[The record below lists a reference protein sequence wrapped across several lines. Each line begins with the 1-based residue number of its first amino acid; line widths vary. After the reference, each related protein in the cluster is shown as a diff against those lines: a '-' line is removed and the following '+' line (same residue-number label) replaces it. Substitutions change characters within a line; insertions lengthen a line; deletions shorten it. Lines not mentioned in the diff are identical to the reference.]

1 MTHPIRTPEDQDEP
15 ALLRD
20 QFRQLLRYRVLL
32 VCGVVVGLLG
42 GGWLAL
48 GGEDTYTATGEV
60 AVRSAASDPFAA
72 GASADKGINIGSE
85 RQTAVSDAV
94 GTVAVGSLVKHGD
107 RVEVGKLLS
116 GLQVTNPPNTLV
128 LRFAYTARTPEQA
141 RSRAQALAEAYLE
154 IRRERTENSIDNMV
168 DGYRAQLKPLTEQ
181 RDRLAEQETGTVGN
195 DVTSARANIIVSISE
210 LSQKISE
217 LRALDT
223 TPGYLNKK
231 PVAPEHP
238 AGAGLPLLLGLGGV
252 VGLALGLL
260 LSWVRLVFDP
270 AVRSTRELVR
280 SLGAPLLGTLPR
292 ERAATGA
299 LLAIGRS
306 GSRLAEEYRA
316 VAFRLAYDPSFA
328 ERRRLLVTAPR
339 GDNDMAAAAAANLA
353 AAFAEMGRDVLL
365 VEADLRTPSLARDL
379 GAAAQVARPRWAADR
394 DGRGWPSDSPTN
406 VDVPG
411 SGAFTLIAGRRMDNV
426 SRALTSAPVGVILAE
441 GGRPGAVVIVLAPPV
456 LSYAD
461 AVALI
466 DRVEGVV
473 VVCDP
478 REVHR
483 SDLERIREIIGAAG
497 GAVLGTLLHPGR
509 GRLERRARRK
519 AARRRARNRQTPGRE
534 REGQDRR
541 QPDRTDRTDRTDG
554 GARPGDPAETLGLRT
569 LDEGPGTWHSG
580 NRPGGGDHSRPAGRR

>member
-1 MTHPIRTPEDQDEP
+1 MTEPIRTLDEQDEP

-20 QFRQLLRYRVLL
+20 QFRQLLRYRTLLVTGVLL
-32 VCGVVVGLLG
+32 GLLG
-42 GGWLAL
+42 SGWLAL
-48 GGEDTYTATGEV
+48 SGEDTYAATGEV
-60 AVRSAASDPFAA
+60 SVRSAASDPFAA

-94 GTVAVGSLVKHGD
+94 GTIAAGTLAKQGD
-107 RVEVGKLLS
+107 TVEVGALLS

-128 LRFAYTARTPEQA
+128 LKFSYTGRTPEEA
-141 RSRAQALAEAYLE
+141 RARAQALAEAYLE
-154 IRRERTENSIDNMV
+154 IRRERTEDSIDNMV

-181 RDRLAEQETGTVGN
+181 RDRLAEQETGTSGD
-195 DVTSARANIIVSISE
+195 DVTSARANLIVAISA
-210 LSQKISE
+210 LNQKISE

-231 PVAPEHP
+231 PVAPQHP
-238 AGAGLPLLLGLGGV
+238 TGAGLPLLLGLGGV
-252 VGLALGLL
+252 VGIALGLL
-260 LSWVRLVFDP
+260 MSWVRLVFDP

-292 ERAATGA
+292 ERAGA
-299 LLAIGRS
+299 RSLLAIGRP

-339 GDNDMAAAAAANLA
+339 GDNDVARAAAANLA

-365 VEADLRTPSLARDL
+365 VEADLRTPSLAAEL
-379 GAAAQVARPRWAADR
+379 GAAHPGAKGPRWAS
-394 DGRGWPSDSPTN
+394 GQQERGWPADSRAN

-411 SGAFTLIAGRRMDNV
+411 SGAFTLVAGRRTENV
-426 SRALTSAPVGVILAE
+426 PRALTSAPVSRILAE

-461 AVALI
+461 AVALV

-473 VVCDP
+473 IVCQP

-483 SDLERIREIIGAAG
+483 SDLERIREVIGAAG
-497 GAVLGTLLHPGR
+497 GSVLGTLLHPGY
-509 GRLERRARRK
+509 GRLER
-519 AARRRARNRQTPGRE
+519 
-534 REGQDRR
+534 
-541 QPDRTDRTDRTDG
+541 
-554 GARPGDPAETLGLRT
+554 GA
-569 LDEGPGTWHSG
+569 
-580 NRPGGGDHSRPAGRR
+580 

>member
-1 MTHPIRTPEDQDEP
+1 MTEPIRTLDEQDEP

-20 QFRQLLRYRVLL
+20 QFRQLLRYRTLLVTGVLL
-32 VCGVVVGLLG
+32 GLLG
-42 GGWLAL
+42 SGWLAL
-48 GGEDTYTATGEV
+48 SGEDTYAATGEV
-60 AVRSAASDPFAA
+60 SVRSAASDPFAA

-94 GTVAVGSLVKHGD
+94 GTIAAGTLAKQGD
-107 RVEVGKLLS
+107 TVEVGALLS

-128 LRFAYTARTPEQA
+128 LKFAYTGRTPEEA
-141 RSRAQALAEAYLE
+141 RARAQALAEAYLE
-154 IRRERTENSIDNMV
+154 IRRERTEDSIDNMV

-181 RDRLAEQETGTVGN
+181 RDRLAEQETGTSGD
-195 DVTSARANIIVSISE
+195 DVTSARANLIVAISA
-210 LSQKISE
+210 LNQKISE

-231 PVAPEHP
+231 PVAPQHP
-238 AGAGLPLLLGLGGV
+238 TGAGLPLLLGLGGV
-252 VGLALGLL
+252 VGIALGLL
-260 LSWVRLVFDP
+260 MSWVRLVFDP

-292 ERAATGA
+292 ERAAA
-299 LLAIGRS
+299 RSLLAIGRP

-339 GDNDMAAAAAANLA
+339 GDNDMARAAAANLA

-365 VEADLRTPSLARDL
+365 VEADLRTPSLAAEL
-379 GAAAQVARPRWAADR
+379 GAARPGAKGPRWAT
-394 DGRGWPSDSPTN
+394 GQQERGWPADSRAN

-411 SGAFTLIAGRRMDNV
+411 SGAFTLVAGRRTENV
-426 SRALTSAPVGVILAE
+426 PRALTSAPVSRILAE

-461 AVALI
+461 AVALV

-473 VVCDP
+473 IVCRP

-483 SDLERIREIIGAAG
+483 SDLERIREVIGAAG
-497 GAVLGTLLHPGR
+497 GSVLGTLLHPGY
-509 GRLERRARRK
+509 GRVDRRARRN
-519 AARRRARNRQTPGRE
+519 APRDGR
-534 REGQDRR
+534 GR
-541 QPDRTDRTDRTDG
+541 QPAVQEPAAPP
-554 GARPGDPAETLGLRT
+554 ARYGDPDVAAVHGDPAETLGLRT
-569 LDEGPGTWHSG
+569 VDEGHG
-580 NRPGGGDHSRPAGRR
+580 RGGRNSAAGHR

>member
-1 MTHPIRTPEDQDEP
+1 MNQPIRTLEDQDEP

-20 QFRQLLRYRVLL
+20 QFRQLLRYRALL
-32 VCGVVVGLLG
+32 ASGVIAGLVG

-48 GGEDTYTATGEV
+48 SGEENYTSTGEV
-60 AVRSAASDPFAA
+60 VVRSAASDPFAA

-85 RQTAVSDAV
+85 RQTAVSDTV
-94 GTVAVGSLVKHGD
+94 GTLAVTTLAGRGD
-107 RVEVGKLLS
+107 RVEVGPLLS

-128 LRFAYTARTPEQA
+128 LRFSYTGRTPA
-141 RSRAQALAEAYLE
+141 LAKARAQALADAYLE
-154 IRRERTENSIDNMV
+154 IRRQRTENSIANMV
-168 DGYRAQLKPLTEQ
+168 AGYRAQLAPLTEQ
-181 RDRLAEQETGTVGN
+181 RDQLAAQTGGGN
-195 DVTSARANIIVSISE
+195 DVTSARANLVVAISE
-210 LSQKISE
+210 LNRKISE

-223 TPGYLNKK
+223 TPGYLTKK
-231 PVAPEHP
+231 PAAPTEP
-238 AGAGLPLLLGLGGV
+238 TGAGLPLLLGLGGG

-292 ERAATGA
+292 ERGYGGT
-299 LLAIGRS
+299 LLAIGRN

-339 GDNDMAAAAAANLA
+339 GDGAAAAAAAANLA
-353 AAFAEMGRDVLL
+353 AAFAEMGRDVIL
-365 VEADLRTPSLARDL
+365 VEADLRTPALARDL
-379 GAAAQVARPRWAADR
+379 GPAAQGSRPRWATR
-394 DGRGWPSDSPTN
+394 GRRAWPSDSQMN

-411 SGAFTLIAGRRMDNV
+411 SGAFTLIAGRRTDNV
-426 SRALTSAPVGVILAE
+426 PRALTSAPVGRIVAE
-441 GGRPGAVVIVLAPPV
+441 GDRPDAVVIVLAPPV

-497 GAVLGTLLHPGR
+497 GSVLGALLHPGLSR
-509 GRLERRARRK
+509 HERRARRK
-519 AARRRARNRQTPGRE
+519 AARRRPSGGRPGRDE
-534 REGQDRR
+534 
-541 QPDRTDRTDRTDG
+541 TG
-554 GARPGDPAETLGLRT
+554 GGPEHTGDPTETLGLRAFDST
-569 LDEGPGTWHSG
+569 
-580 NRPGGGDHSRPAGRR
+580 AGHR

>member
-1 MTHPIRTPEDQDEP
+1 MTHPIRALEDQDEP

-20 QFRQLLRYRVLL
+20 QFRQLLRYRALL
-32 VCGVVVGLLG
+32 AAGVVVGLLG
-42 GGWLAL
+42 AGWLAL
-48 GGEDTYTATGEV
+48 SGEDTYTSTGEV
-60 AVRSAASDPFAA
+60 SVRSATSDPFAA

-94 GTVAVGSLVKHGD
+94 GTVASASLAKSGDAVDVGP
-107 RVEVGKLLS
+107 LLS

-128 LRFAYTARTPEQA
+128 LRFSYTGPSPEQA
-141 RSRAQALAEAYLE
+141 KARAQALAEAYLE

-195 DVTSARANIIVSISE
+195 DVTSARANLIVSISE

-223 TPGYLNKK
+223 TPGYLNKN
-231 PVAPEHP
+231 PVVPETP
-238 AGAGLPLLLGLGGV
+238 SGAGLPLLLGLGGV

-270 AVRSTRELVR
+270 AVRSTRELSR

-292 ERAATGA
+292 ERAAAGT
-299 LLAIGRS
+299 LLAIGRG

-316 VAFRLAYDPSFA
+316 VAFRLAYDPSFT

-339 GDNDMAAAAAANLA
+339 GDNDMATAAAANLA

-365 VEADLRTPSLARDL
+365 VEADLRAPSLAKEL
-379 GAAAQVARPRWAADR
+379 GAAGRGARPSWAAEG
-394 DGRGWPSDSPTN
+394 DGRTWPSDSRIN

-411 SGAFTLIAGRRMDNV
+411 SGAFTLIAGRRTDNV
-426 SRALTSAPVGVILAE
+426 PRALTSAPVGRILAE

-483 SDLERIREIIGAAG
+483 SDLERIREVIGAAG
-497 GAVLGTLLHPGR
+497 GSVLGTLLHPGH

-519 AARRRARNRQTPGRE
+519 AAKRRGRPVPPH
-534 REGQDRR
+534 GNDGPQAGG
-541 QPDRTDRTDRTDG
+541 PDRADAG
-554 GARPGDPAETLGLRT
+554 GHAGDPTETLGLRT
-569 LDEGPGTWHSG
+569 LDGGSG
-580 NRPGGGDHSRPAGRR
+580 RGGSDHSSTAGHR

>member
-1 MTHPIRTPEDQDEP
+1 MNQPIRTLEDQDEP

-20 QFRQLLRYRVLL
+20 QFRQLLRYRALL
-32 VCGVVVGLLG
+32 ASGVIAGLVG

-48 GGEDTYTATGEV
+48 SGEENYTSTGEV
-60 AVRSAASDPFAA
+60 VVRSAASDPFAA

-85 RQTAVSDAV
+85 RQTAVSDTV
-94 GTVAVGSLVKHGD
+94 GTLAVTTLAGRGD
-107 RVEVGKLLS
+107 RVEVGPLLS

-128 LRFAYTARTPEQA
+128 LRFSYTGRTPA
-141 RSRAQALAEAYLE
+141 LAKARAQALADAYLE
-154 IRRERTENSIDNMV
+154 IRRQRTENSIANMV
-168 DGYRAQLKPLTEQ
+168 AGYRAQLAPLTEQ
-181 RDRLAEQETGTVGN
+181 RDQLAAQTGGGN
-195 DVTSARANIIVSISE
+195 DVTSARANLVVAISE
-210 LSQKISE
+210 LNRKISE

-223 TPGYLNKK
+223 TPGYLTKK
-231 PVAPEHP
+231 PAAPTEP
-238 AGAGLPLLLGLGGV
+238 TGAGLPLLLGLGGG

-292 ERAATGA
+292 ERGYGGT
-299 LLAIGRS
+299 LLAIGRN

-339 GDNDMAAAAAANLA
+339 GDGAAAAAAAANLA
-353 AAFAEMGRDVLL
+353 AAFAEMGRDVIL
-365 VEADLRTPSLARDL
+365 VEADLRTPALARDL
-379 GAAAQVARPRWAADR
+379 GPAAQGSRPRWATR
-394 DGRGWPSDSPTN
+394 GRRAWPSDSQMN

-411 SGAFTLIAGRRMDNV
+411 SGAFTLIAGRRTDNV
-426 SRALTSAPVGVILAE
+426 PRALTSAPVGRIVAE
-441 GGRPGAVVIVLAPPV
+441 GDRPDAVVIVLAPPV

-497 GAVLGTLLHPGR
+497 GSVLGALLHPGLSR
-509 GRLERRARRK
+509 HERRARRK
-519 AARRRARNRQTPGRE
+519 AARRRPSGGRPGRDE
-534 REGQDRR
+534 TGSGPEH
-541 QPDRTDRTDRTDG
+541 T
-554 GARPGDPAETLGLRT
+554 GDPTETLGLRAFDST
-569 LDEGPGTWHSG
+569 
-580 NRPGGGDHSRPAGRR
+580 AGHR

>member
-1 MTHPIRTPEDQDEP
+1 MNQPIRALEDQDEP

-20 QFRQLLRYRVLL
+20 QFRQLLRYRTLL
-32 VCGVVVGLLG
+32 VSGVVVGLAG

-48 GGEDTYTATGEV
+48 SGEESYTSTGEV
-60 AVRSAASDPFAA
+60 VVRSAASDPFAA

-85 RQTAVSDAV
+85 RQTAVSDTV
-94 GTVAVGSLVKHGD
+94 GTLAVTTLAGQGDRVAVGP
-107 RVEVGKLLS
+107 LLS

-128 LRFAYTARTPEQA
+128 LRFAYTGRTPA
-141 RSRAQALAEAYLE
+141 LAKARAQALADAYLE
-154 IRRERTENSIDNMV
+154 IRRQRTENSIAHMV
-168 DGYRAQLKPLTEQ
+168 DGYRAQLTPLTEQ
-181 RDRLAEQETGTVGN
+181 RDQLAAQAGSSN
-195 DVTSARANIIVSISE
+195 DVTSARANLVVAISE
-210 LSQKISE
+210 LSRKISE

-223 TPGYLNKK
+223 TPGYLTKK
-231 PVAPEHP
+231 PAAPSEP
-238 AGAGLPLLLGLGGV
+238 TGAGLPLLLGLGGV

-292 ERAATGA
+292 ERAYGGS

-339 GDNDMAAAAAANLA
+339 GDGAAAAAAAANLA
-353 AAFAEMGRDVLL
+353 AAFAEMGRDVIL
-365 VEADLRTPSLARDL
+365 VEADLRTPALAGDL
-379 GAAAQVARPRWAADR
+379 GPAAQGSRPRWATR
-394 DGRGWPSDSPTN
+394 GRRAWPSDSQMN

-411 SGAFTLIAGRRMDNV
+411 SGAFTLIAGRRTDNV
-426 SRALTSAPVGVILAE
+426 PRALTSAPVGRIVAE
-441 GGRPGAVVIVLAPPV
+441 GDRPDAVVIVLAPPV

-466 DRVEGVV
+466 DRVESVV

-497 GAVLGTLLHPGR
+497 GSVLGALLHPGLSR
-509 GRLERRARRK
+509 HERRARRK
-519 AARRRARNRQTPGRE
+519 AARRRPGSRPARDEAGSGPEHT
-534 REGQDRR
+534 
-541 QPDRTDRTDRTDG
+541 
-554 GARPGDPAETLGLRT
+554 GDPAETLGLRPFDST
-569 LDEGPGTWHSG
+569 
-580 NRPGGGDHSRPAGRR
+580 AGHR

>member
-1 MTHPIRTPEDQDEP
+1 MNQPIRALEDQDEP

-20 QFRQLLRYRVLL
+20 QFRQLLRYRALL
-32 VCGVVVGLLG
+32 ASGVVVGLVG

-48 GGEDTYTATGEV
+48 SGEESYTSTGEV
-60 AVRSAASDPFAA
+60 VVRSAASDPFAA

-85 RQTAVSDAV
+85 RQTAVSDTV
-94 GTVAVGSLVKHGD
+94 GTLAVTTLAGQGDRVAVGP
-107 RVEVGKLLS
+107 LLS

-128 LRFAYTARTPEQA
+128 LRFAYTGRTPA
-141 RSRAQALAEAYLE
+141 LAKARAQALADAYLE
-154 IRRERTENSIDNMV
+154 IRRQRTENSIAHMV
-168 DGYRAQLKPLTEQ
+168 DGYRAQLTPLTEQ
-181 RDRLAEQETGTVGN
+181 RDQLAAQAGSSN
-195 DVTSARANIIVSISE
+195 DVTSARANLVVAISE
-210 LSQKISE
+210 LSRKISE

-223 TPGYLNKK
+223 TPGYLTKK
-231 PVAPEHP
+231 PVAPSEP
-238 AGAGLPLLLGLGGV
+238 TGAGLPLLLGLGGV

-270 AVRSTRELVR
+270 AVRSTRELVG
-280 SLGAPLLGTLPR
+280 SLGAPLLGALPR
-292 ERAATGA
+292 ERAYGGS

-339 GDNDMAAAAAANLA
+339 GDGAAAAAAAANLA
-353 AAFAEMGRDVLL
+353 AAFAEMGRDVIL
-365 VEADLRTPSLARDL
+365 VEADLRTPALAGDL
-379 GAAAQVARPRWAADR
+379 GPAAQGSRPRWATR
-394 DGRGWPSDSPTN
+394 GRRAWPSDSQMN

-411 SGAFTLIAGRRMDNV
+411 SGAFTLIAGRRTDNV
-426 SRALTSAPVGVILAE
+426 PRALTSAPVGRIVAE
-441 GGRPGAVVIVLAPPV
+441 GDRPDAVVIVLAPPV

-466 DRVEGVV
+466 DRVESVV

-497 GAVLGTLLHPGR
+497 GSVLGALLHPGLSR
-509 GRLERRARRK
+509 HERRARRK
-519 AARRRARNRQTPGRE
+519 AAKRRPG
-534 REGQDRR
+534 
-541 QPDRTDRTDRTDG
+541 G
-554 GARPGDPAETLGLRT
+554 GRPPRDEAGSGPEHTGDPAETLGLRPFDST
-569 LDEGPGTWHSG
+569 
-580 NRPGGGDHSRPAGRR
+580 AGHR

>member
-1 MTHPIRTPEDQDEP
+1 MTQPIRALEDQDEP

-20 QFRQLLRYRVLL
+20 QFRQLLRYRSLL
-32 VCGVVVGLLG
+32 ACGVVIGLLG
-42 GGWLAL
+42 AGWLAL
-48 GGEDTYTATGEV
+48 SGEDTYTSTGEV
-60 AVRSAASDPFAA
+60 SVRSATSDPFAA

-94 GTVAVGSLVKHGD
+94 GTVAAGSLAKAGD
-107 RVEVGKLLS
+107 AVEVGTLLS

-128 LRFAYTARTPEQA
+128 LRFSYTGSAPEQA
-141 RSRAQALAEAYLE
+141 KARAQALAEAYLE

-181 RDRLAEQETGTVGN
+181 RDRLAQQETGTVGN
-195 DVTSARANIIVSISE
+195 DVTSARANLIVSISE

-231 PVAPEHP
+231 PVVPEAPS
-238 AGAGLPLLLGLGGV
+238 GAGLPLLLGLGGV

-292 ERAATGA
+292 ERAAAAT
-299 LLAIGRS
+299 LLAIGRG

-328 ERRRLLVTAPR
+328 ERRSLLVTSPR
-339 GDNDMAAAAAANLA
+339 GDNSMATAAAANLA

-365 VEADLRTPSLARDL
+365 VEADLRAPSLAGEL
-379 GAAAQVARPRWAADR
+379 GAAGRTGRPSWAAQAER
-394 DGRGWPSDSPTN
+394 TWPSDSRTN

-411 SGAFTLIAGRRMDNV
+411 SGAFTLVAGRRTDNV
-426 SRALTSAPVGVILAE
+426 PRALTSAPVGRILAE

-497 GAVLGTLLHPGR
+497 GSVLGTLLHPGY

-519 AARRRARNRQTPGRE
+519 AAGRRGHGRTAPPHD
-534 REGQDRR
+534 GQDADEAEGL
-541 QPDRTDRTDRTDG
+541 DRADVAGHT
-554 GARPGDPAETLGLRT
+554 GDPTETLGLRT
-569 LDEGPGTWHSG
+569 LESG
-580 NRPGGGDHSRPAGRR
+580 NGRGGTDHSSTAGHR

>member
-1 MTHPIRTPEDQDEP
+1 MTHPIRALEEQDEP

-20 QFRQLLRYRVLL
+20 QFRQLLRYRALL
-32 VCGVVVGLLG
+32 ASGVVVGLLG

-48 GGEDTYTATGEV
+48 SGEASYTATGEV
-60 AVRSAASDPFAA
+60 FVRNATSDPFAA

-94 GTVAVGSLVKHGD
+94 GTIAAKSLDRQDD

-128 LRFAYTARTPEQA
+128 LRFSYTGRTP
-141 RSRAQALAEAYLE
+141 ALAKRRAEALANAYLE
-154 IRRERTENSIDNMV
+154 IRKERTENSIDNMV

-181 RDRLAEQETGTVGN
+181 RDKLAGESAGTSAD
-195 DVTSARANIIVSISE
+195 DVTSARANLVVSISE
-210 LSQKISE
+210 LSRKISE

-231 PVAPEHP
+231 PVAPERP
-238 AGAGLPLLLGLGGV
+238 TGAGLPLLLGLGAV

-292 ERAATGA
+292 ERGSAAA

-316 VAFRLAYDPSFA
+316 VAFRLAYDPSF
-328 ERRRLLVTAPR
+328 EGSRRVLVTSPR
-339 GDNDMAAAAAANLA
+339 GDNDAAAAAAVNLA

-379 GAAAQVARPRWAADR
+379 GPAVQGRPRWAAEGDDR
-394 DGRGWPSDSPTN
+394 TWPSDSRTN

-411 SGAFTLIAGRRMDNV
+411 SGAFTLIAGRRVDNV
-426 SRALTSAPVGVILAE
+426 PRALTSAPVSRIVAE
-441 GGRPGAVVIVLAPPV
+441 GDRPGAVVIVLAPPV

-461 AVALI
+461 AVALL

-497 GAVLGTLLHPGR
+497 GTVLGTLLHPGR

-519 AARRRARNRQTPGRE
+519 SGRRRSGGGRSGND
-534 REGQDRR
+534 GQDGHGA
-541 QPDRTDRTDRTDG
+541 PDSPELT
-554 GARPGDPAETLGLRT
+554 GDPTETLGLRT
-569 LDEGPGTWHSG
+569 FDAS
-580 NRPGGGDHSRPAGRR
+580 AGHR

>member
-1 MTHPIRTPEDQDEP
+1 MNQPIRTLEDQDEP

-20 QFRQLLRYRVLL
+20 QFRQLLRYRALL
-32 VCGVVVGLLG
+32 ASGVVVGLIG

-48 GGEDTYTATGEV
+48 SGEDTYTSTGEV
-60 AVRSAASDPFAA
+60 VVRSAASDPFAA

-85 RQTAVSDAV
+85 RQTAVSDTV
-94 GTVAVGSLVKHGD
+94 GTLAVTTLAGKGDRVAVGP
-107 RVEVGKLLS
+107 LLS

-128 LRFAYTARTPEQA
+128 LRFSYTGRTPA
-141 RSRAQALAEAYLE
+141 LAKARAQALADAYLE
-154 IRRERTENSIDNMV
+154 IRRQRTENSIANMV
-168 DGYRAQLKPLTEQ
+168 DGYRAQLAPLTEQ
-181 RDRLAEQETGTVGN
+181 RDQLAAQTGGGN
-195 DVTSARANIIVSISE
+195 DVTSARANLVVAISE
-210 LSQKISE
+210 LSRKISE

-223 TPGYLNKK
+223 TPGYLTKK
-231 PVAPEHP
+231 PAAPSEP
-238 AGAGLPLLLGLGGV
+238 TGAGLPLLLGLGGV

-292 ERAATGA
+292 ERAYGGS

-339 GDNDMAAAAAANLA
+339 GDGAAAAAAAANLA
-353 AAFAEMGRDVLL
+353 AAFAEMGRDVIL
-365 VEADLRTPSLARDL
+365 VEADLRTPALARDL
-379 GAAAQVARPRWAADR
+379 GPAAQGSRPRWATR
-394 DGRGWPSDSPTN
+394 GRRAWPSDSQMN

-426 SRALTSAPVGVILAE
+426 PRALTSAPVGRIVAE
-441 GGRPGAVVIVLAPPV
+441 GDRPDAVVIVLAPPV

-497 GAVLGTLLHPGR
+497 GSVLGALLHPGLSR
-509 GRLERRARRK
+509 HERRVRRK
-519 AARRRARNRQTPGRE
+519 AAKRRPGGGRPDRGEARNGPEPT
-534 REGQDRR
+534 
-541 QPDRTDRTDRTDG
+541 
-554 GARPGDPAETLGLRT
+554 GDPAETLGLRAFDPT
-569 LDEGPGTWHSG
+569 
-580 NRPGGGDHSRPAGRR
+580 AGHR

>member
-1 MTHPIRTPEDQDEP
+1 MNQPIRALEDQDEP

-20 QFRQLLRYRVLL
+20 QFRQLLRYRALL
-32 VCGVVVGLLG
+32 ASGVVVGLLG

-48 GGEDTYTATGEV
+48 SGEESYTSTGEV
-60 AVRSAASDPFAA
+60 VVRSAASDPFAA

-85 RQTAVSDAV
+85 RQTAVSDTV
-94 GTVAVGSLVKHGD
+94 GTLAVTTLAGQGD
-107 RVEVGKLLS
+107 RVAVEPLLS

-128 LRFAYTARTPEQA
+128 LRFAYTGRTPALAKA
-141 RSRAQALAEAYLE
+141 RSQALADAYLE
-154 IRRERTENSIDNMV
+154 IRRQRTENSIAHMV
-168 DGYRAQLKPLTEQ
+168 DGYRAQLTPLTEQ
-181 RDRLAEQETGTVGN
+181 RDQLAAQTGSSN
-195 DVTSARANIIVSISE
+195 DVTSARANLVVAISE
-210 LSQKISE
+210 LSRKISE

-223 TPGYLNKK
+223 TPGYLTKK
-231 PVAPEHP
+231 PAAPSEP
-238 AGAGLPLLLGLGGV
+238 TGAGLPLLLGLGGV

-270 AVRSTRELVR
+270 AVRSTRELVG

-292 ERAATGA
+292 ERAYGGSP
-299 LLAIGRS
+299 LAIGRS

-339 GDNDMAAAAAANLA
+339 GDGAAAAAAAANLA
-353 AAFAEMGRDVLL
+353 AAFAEMGRDVIL
-365 VEADLRTPSLARDL
+365 VEADLRAPALAGDL
-379 GAAAQVARPRWAADR
+379 GPAAQGSRPRWATR
-394 DGRGWPSDSPTN
+394 GRRAWPSDSQMN

-411 SGAFTLIAGRRMDNV
+411 AGAFTLIAGRRTDNV
-426 SRALTSAPVGVILAE
+426 PRALTSAPVGRIVAE
-441 GGRPGAVVIVLAPPV
+441 GDRPDAVVIVLAPPV

-466 DRVEGVV
+466 DRVESVV

-497 GAVLGTLLHPGR
+497 GSVLGALLHPGLSR
-509 GRLERRARRK
+509 HERRARRK
-519 AARRRARNRQTPGRE
+519 AAKRRPGSRPARDEAGHGPEHT
-534 REGQDRR
+534 
-541 QPDRTDRTDRTDG
+541 
-554 GARPGDPAETLGLRT
+554 GDPAETLGLRPFDST
-569 LDEGPGTWHSG
+569 
-580 NRPGGGDHSRPAGRR
+580 AGHR

>member
-1 MTHPIRTPEDQDEP
+1 MTEPIRALDEQDEP

-20 QFRQLLRYRVLL
+20 QFRQLLRYRFLL
-32 VCGVVVGLLG
+32 VAGVVLGLLG
-42 GGWLAL
+42 SGWLAL
-48 GGEDTYTATGEV
+48 SGDDTYAATGEV
-60 AVRSAASDPFAA
+60 SVRSATSDPFAA

-94 GTVAVGSLVKHGD
+94 GTIAAGTLAKQGD
-107 RVEVGKLLS
+107 TVEVGALLS

-128 LRFAYTARTPEQA
+128 LKFAYTGRTPEQA
-141 RSRAQALAEAYLE
+141 RARAEALAEAYLE
-154 IRRERTENSIDNMV
+154 IRRERTEDSIDNMI

-181 RDRLAEQETGTVGN
+181 RDRLAEQETGTGD
-195 DVTSARANIIVSISE
+195 DVTSARANLIVAISG
-210 LSQKISE
+210 LNQKISE

-231 PVAPEHP
+231 PVAPQHP
-238 AGAGLPLLLGLGGV
+238 TGAGLPLLLGLGGV

-260 LSWVRLVFDP
+260 MSWVRLVFDP

-292 ERAATGA
+292 ERATAGT
-299 LLAIGRS
+299 LLAIGRP

-339 GDNDMAAAAAANLA
+339 GDNDMARAAAANLA

-365 VEADLRTPSLARDL
+365 FEADLRTPSLAGDL
-379 GAAAQVARPRWAADR
+379 GAAHPGRGPRWATGSQD
-394 DGRGWPSDSPTN
+394 RGWPSDSRAN

-411 SGAFTLIAGRRMDNV
+411 SGAFTLVAGRRTDNV
-426 SRALTSAPVGVILAE
+426 PRALTSAPVSRIIAE

-461 AVALI
+461 AVALV

-473 VVCDP
+473 IVCRP

-497 GAVLGTLLHPGR
+497 GSVLGTLLHPGY
-509 GRLERRARRK
+509 GRLDRRARGKSGGGRPPGHRPPGQGP
-519 AARRRARNRQTPGRE
+519 AAPGGRY
-534 REGQDRR
+534 GD
-541 QPDRTDRTDRTDG
+541 PDVTGRT
-554 GARPGDPAETLGLRT
+554 GDPAETLGLRT
-569 LDEGPGTWHSG
+569 VD
-580 NRPGGGDHSRPAGRR
+580 GGQGRDGRSSAGHR